1 MRSFKKIL
9 LAAALGCA
17 ISSMTAQA
25 AEDLVLRFANVSTQS
40 SVEAGKV
47 FVDVAAKESNGRL
60 KIEHFPNNMLGDDRV
75 VLESTLMGDIG
86 MCQIATSELAPLVPD
101 MNIYDAPFIFKSAED
116 AWRFEASKY
125 GKQIADQL
133 EEKNLKLLAVA
144 DLGFRNYTN
153 NKLPVRVPAD
163 VKGQKMRVLNSDVHI
178 AMWKAWGA
186 NPTPMAWGEV
196 IPGLQQGTI
205 DSQEHPNVG
214 MLSNKLYEVQH
225 YISFTKH
232 IFTVQPLVMN
242 KEIFDSMDEQM
253 QNAILKAAAA
263 YQETQRKLNQELDAS
278 AEKVYK
284 DYGCEVIHLTDAERQ
299 QWLDMAKDKGIY
311 DLVKNLMT
319 HPEIVDAVLKSEF

>member
-1 MRSFKKIL
+1 
-9 LAAALGCA
+9 
-17 ISSMTAQA
+17 
-25 AEDLVLRFANVSTQS
+25 
-40 SVEAGKV
+40 
-47 FVDVAAKESNGRL
+47 
-60 KIEHFPNNMLGDDRV
+60 
-75 VLESTLMGDIG
+75 
-86 MCQIATSELAPLVPD
+86 
-101 MNIYDAPFIFKSAED
+101 
-116 AWRFEASKY
+116 
-125 GKQIADQL
+125 
-133 EEKNLKLLAVA
+133 
-144 DLGFRNYTN
+144 
-153 NKLPVRVPAD
+153 
-163 VKGQKMRVLNSDVHI
+163 MRVLNSDVHI

-242 KEIFDSMDEQM
+242 KEIFDSMDEQL

-278 AEKVYK
+278 AEKVYE

-311 DLVKNLMT
+311 DLVKGLMT
-319 HPEIVDAVLKSEF
+319 HPEIVDAVLKGDF

>member
-1 MRSFKKIL
+1 MRNLKKAFI
-9 LAAALGCA
+9 AASIACA
-17 ISSMTAQA
+17 ISSFATQA
-25 AEDLVLRFANVSTQS
+25 EELVLRFANVSTQS
-40 SVEAGKV
+40 SVEAAQV

-86 MCQIATSELAPLVPD
+86 MCQIATSELATLVPD
-101 MNIYDAPFIFKSAED
+101 MNIYDAPFIFENPEA
-116 AWRFEASKY
+116 AWRFVDGKY
-125 GKQIADQL
+125 GKQIADEL
-133 EEKNLKLLAVA
+133 EDRNLKLLAVA

-214 MLSNKLYEVQH
+214 MLSNRLYEVQH

-232 IFTVQPLVMN
+232 LFTVQPLVMN
-242 KEIFDSMDEQM
+242 KETFDNMDAEM

-263 YQETQRKLNQELDAS
+263 YQDAQRKLNTKIDAS
-278 AEKVYK
+278 AEAVYK
-284 DYGCEVIHLTDAERQ
+284 EYGCEVVHLTDAERD
-299 QWLDMAKDKGIY
+299 QWINTAKEKGVY
-311 DLVKNLMT
+311 DLVKSLMT
-319 HPEIVDAVLKSEF
+319 NPEIVDAVLKGEF